1 MIDVLKLDFL
11 WIRIILEYLRFSLLK
26 KFNKRI
32 GKVKN
37 LLFEEFD
44 VQFYEKGVNMVIFYI
59 DINCFYLWIKIFD
72 LFYYNYLGKCDEF
85 NINWYD
91 DFEIW
96 ENLLDNV
103 NLIVIEIRDNIN
115 IFVYSIIFFVII
127 GIIRVQGSKYM
138 LFVEKYFLILKFIF
152 DKVFLFDLL
161 EVIEEEEILIYLK
174 QLYLNVENWNENL

>member
-44 VQFYEKGVNMVIFYI
+44 VQFYEKGANMVIFYI
-59 DINCFYLWIKIFD
+59 DIYRFYLWIKIFD